1 MPEITDNEFAQFQR
15 FIYGAAGI
23 SLPNTKK
30 ALVSGRLAKRLA
42 ACKVSSYGDYFRLLS
57 TGRQPM
63 EMQTAVDLLTTNET
77 YFFREP
83 KHFAFLRRQVTA
95 ARKPGTSFRVWSAAG
110 STGEEA
116 YSIAMML
123 EDCIPGQ
130 WDVMASDISTRV
142 LERARVGHY
151 SMERISHFPAGYL
164 QRFCL
169 KGRGSQEGTLLI
181 EKHLREKVSFQ
192 QINLNGPLP
201 KVGLFDVVFLR
212 NVLIYFNTET
222 KRAVVARILN
232 TLRPGGFLLI
242 GHSESLAE
250 VSTAVEV
257 IAPAIYRKLP

>member
-83 KHFAFLRRQVTA
+83 KHFAFLRKQVTA

-116 YSIAMML
+116 YSI
-123 EDCIPGQ
+123 
-130 WDVMASDISTRV
+130 
-142 LERARVGHY
+142 
-151 SMERISHFPAGYL
+151 
-164 QRFCL
+164 
-169 KGRGSQEGTLLI
+169 
-181 EKHLREKVSFQ
+181 
-192 QINLNGPLP
+192 
-201 KVGLFDVVFLR
+201 
-212 NVLIYFNTET
+212 
-222 KRAVVARILN
+222 
-232 TLRPGGFLLI
+232 
-242 GHSESLAE
+242 
-250 VSTAVEV
+250 
-257 IAPAIYRKLP
+257 